1 MRRRALIVPLIAC
14 ACAAM
19 LTACGQSKTD
29 APASS
34 DSSDAENRKEN
45 AMTERAP
52 TGSAAFAAV
61 KDLTPPDIEKRPVE
75 ITQHGVTRVDNYAW
89 LRDEGWQEV
98 LRDPSKL
105 DDDIRAALDA
115 ENAYYKA
122 ATADLED
129 LRGALFAE
137 MRGRIKEDDAGV
149 PSKDGDWKYWTR
161 YREGGEYPI
170 FVRAPADGGAEEILF
185 DGDKES
191 EGAEFFNVGAVAHS
205 PDHRLIAYAV
215 DRLGSE
221 YFSIRVRNVE
231 TGEEFDETIESAD
244 SLGAVWTADS
254 SAFYYIE
261 RDDNQRPK
269 RVKLHRLGTGAS
281 EDRLIYEEADDGFF
295 LSVGKSQSG
304 DYIFIYSGS
313 HTSSEVRFLPAG
325 DLDAA
330 PVLIEPRADNVEY
343 SVEHHGDHFYI
354 LTNADDAV
362 DFKIARTPVASPGR
376 ANWTD
381 WVAHEAGTYILT
393 TIPFKDY
400 FVRLERHNALPRII
414 VSTYEGDE
422 HAVTFDE
429 AAYSLGVRSGYEFDT
444 SVLRF
449 VYESPSTPEQTYDY
463 DMADRSRAL
472 LKTQEVPSGHDASL
486 YAVERIMAPAAD
498 GAEIPVTIL
507 RLKAT
512 PKDGSAPVLLYGY
525 GSYGSTIPASFSTSL
540 LSLVDR
546 GAIYA
551 LAHIRGGAAK
561 GRQWYLDGKRDRK
574 MNTFTDFNS
583 AADALIAEGYTSEKN
598 IVIYGGS
605 AGGLLVG
612 AAVNLRP
619 ELYAGVI
626 AAVPFVDVI
635 NTISDASLPLT
646 PPEWDEWGNPIESA
660 EEYGWI
666 AEYSPYDNIRAEAY
680 PPIMATGGLT
690 DYRVTYWE
698 PAKWVPRLRDEAQG
712 GPFVMRM
719 NMGAGH
725 AGSAARFERLDER
738 AHLFAFALKAL
749 GMEGA
754 EPVNHKPE

>member
-1 MRRRALIVPLIAC
+1 MRSRALIAA
-14 ACAAM
+14 ACAAI
-19 LTACGQSKTD
+19 LSACGQTD
-29 APASS
+29 SEADNAAAPSET
-34 DSSDAENRKEN
+34 DNRKET

-52 TGSAAFAAV
+52 TASAAFAAAL
-61 KDLTPPDIEKRPVE
+61 DLTPPDIEKRPVE
-75 ITQHGVTRVDNYAW
+75 ITQHDITRVDNYAW

-98 LRDPSKL
+98 LRDPSQL
-105 DDDIRAALDA
+105 DDDIRAALDV
-115 ENAYYKA
+115 ENEYYKT
-122 ATADLED
+122 ATADLDE
-129 LRGALFAE
+129 LRNALFAE
-137 MRGRIKEDDAGV
+137 MRGRIKEDDADV
-149 PSKDGDWKYWTR
+149 PSKDGDWKYWKR
-161 YREGGEYPI
+161 FREGGEYPV
-170 FVRAPADGGAEEILF
+170 FVRAPAAGGEEEILY
-185 DGDKES
+185 DGDKEG
-191 EGAEFFNVGAVAHS
+191 EGVEFFNIGDVSHS

-221 YFSIRVRNVE
+221 YYSIRVRNLE

-244 SLGAVWTADS
+244 SIGAVWTADS

-269 RVKLHRLGTGAS
+269 RVKLHRLGTSAS
-281 EDRLIYEEADDGFF
+281 EDRLIYEEPDDGFF
-295 LSVGKSQSG
+295 MSVSKSQSG
-304 DYIFIYSGS
+304 EYIFIYSGS
-313 HTSSEVRFLPAG
+313 HTSSEVRYLPA
-325 DLDAA
+325 DALDAE
-330 PVLIEPRADNVEY
+330 PVLIEPRAENVEY
-343 SVEHHGDHFYI
+343 SVAHHGEHFYI

-362 DFKIARTPVASPGR
+362 DFKVARAPVASPAR
-376 ANWTD
+376 ANWED

-393 TIPFKDY
+393 IIPFKDY
-400 FVRLERHNALPRII
+400 FVRLERSNALPRII
-414 VSTYEGDE
+414 VSTYDGEE
-422 HAVTFDE
+422 RAVTFDE
-429 AAYSLGVRSGYEFDT
+429 AAYSLGVDAGYEFDT
-444 SVLRF
+444 TTLRF
-449 VYESPSTPEQTYDY
+449 TYESPSTSEQTYDY
-463 DMADRSRAL
+463 DMADLSREL

-507 RLKAT
+507 RLKSS
-512 PKDGSAPVLLYGY
+512 PMDGSAPVLLYGY
-525 GSYGSTIPASFSTSL
+525 GSYGATIPANFSTSM
-540 LSLVDR
+540 LSMVDR
-546 GAIYA
+546 GVTFA

-561 GRQWYLDGKRDRK
+561 GRQWYLDGKRDKK

-583 AADALIAEGYTSEKN
+583 AADALIAEGYTSQQN

-612 AAVNLRP
+612 ASVNLRP

-635 NTISDASLPLT
+635 NTISDATLPLT

-666 AEYSPYDNIRAEAY
+666 ADYSPYDNIKAETY

-698 PAKWVPRLRDEAQG
+698 PAKWIPRLRDEAQG
-712 GPFVMRM
+712 GPFVLRM

-725 AGSAARFERLDER
+725 GGSAARFERLEER
-738 AHLFAFALKAL
+738 AHLYAFALKAL

-754 EPVNHKPE
+754 EPVSHGGE

>member
-1 MRRRALIVPLIAC
+1 MRGWVPIA
-14 ACAAM
+14 AAVAAVS
-19 LTACGQSKTD
+19 LSACGQSETQTTQNSQEEEVMTKR
-29 APASS
+29 
-34 DSSDAENRKEN
+34 AET
-45 AMTERAP
+45 A
-52 TGSAAFAAV
+52 SAAFAEA
-61 KDLTPPDIEKRPVE
+61 LELSPPDIEKRPLE
-75 ITQHGVTRVDNYAW
+75 TTQHGITRVDNYAW

-98 LRDPSKL
+98 LRDPSQL

-115 ENAYYKA
+115 ENDYYA
-122 ATADLED
+122 AVTADLEP
-129 LRGALFAE
+129 LREVLFAE
-137 MRGRIKEDDAGV
+137 MRGRIKEDDSTA
-149 PSKDGDWKYWTR
+149 PAKDGDWQYWVR

-170 FVRAPADGGAEEILF
+170 FMRAPVAGGEEQTLF

-191 EGAEFFNVGAVAHS
+191 EGSEFFNVGRVAHS
-205 PDHRLIAYAV
+205 PDHAMIAYAV

-244 SLGAVWTADS
+244 AYGLVWAADS

-269 RVKLHRLGTGAS
+269 RVKLHRLGTSAD
-281 EDRLIYEEADDGFF
+281 EDVLIYEEPDDGFF
-295 LSVGKSQSG
+295 LSLNKSQSG
-304 DYIFIYSGS
+304 EFIFILSGS
-313 HTSSEVRFLPAG
+313 HTSSEVRYVRADDVNPE
-325 DLDAA
+325 
-330 PVLIEPRADNVEY
+330 PVLIEPRTENMEY
-343 SVEHHGDHFYI
+343 SVEHHGEHFYI
-354 LTNADDAV
+354 LTNADGAV
-362 DFKIARTPVASPGR
+362 DFKIARAPISAPGR

-381 WVAHEAGTYILT
+381 WAAHEAGTYILSFT
-393 TIPFKDY
+393 PY
-400 FVRLERHNALPRII
+400 QNHNVRLERTNALPRIV
-414 VSTYEGDE
+414 VSNYEGEEYSVD
-422 HAVTFDE
+422 FDE
-429 AAYSLGVRSGYEFDT
+429 AAYSLGAQSGYEFDT
-444 SVLRF
+444 SVMRF
-449 VYESPSTPEQTYDY
+449 TYESPSTPEQTFDF
-463 DMADRSRAL
+463 DMNDRSRTL
-472 LKTQEVPSGHDASL
+472 LKTQEVPSGHDPSL
-486 YAVERIMAPAAD
+486 YVVERIMAPAPD
-498 GAEIPVTIL
+498 GAEVPVTIL
-507 RLKAT
+507 RLKST

-525 GSYGSTIPASFSTSL
+525 GSYGATIPANFSTNL

-546 GAIYA
+546 GVIYA

-561 GRQWYLDGKRDRK
+561 GRQWYLDGKRDKK
-574 MNTFTDFNS
+574 MNTFTDFNAS
-583 AADALIAEGYTSEKN
+583 ADALIAEGYTSERN

-635 NTISDASLPLT
+635 NTISDETLPLT
-646 PPEWDEWGNPIESA
+646 PPEWDEWGNPITSA

-666 AEYSPYDNIRAEAY
+666 AAYSPYDNIQSAEY

-698 PAKWVPRLRDEAQG
+698 PAKWTPRLRDEAQG
-712 GPFVMRM
+712 GPFVLRM

-725 AGSAARFERLDER
+725 AGAAARFERIDER

-754 EPVNHKPE
+754 EPVKHGD